1 MRSSEVQKLT
11 NTLFKGT
18 LVRPIPRLWR
28 RYLLLAT
35 SHPVRRG
42 SARVLRRQPSIYSPI
57 RPEVNLSGPCSM
69 FLFILMYNCS
79 GLFPYDDHAAGPDKR
94 TQEMERHWLNFLAMT
109 SGLHLKHLYHLHCHD
124 IPHVR
129 LAHFS
134 EPESRGQSGQRLGNN
149 FVDKA

>member
-18 LVRPIPRLWR
+18 LVRPIPRFWR
-28 RYLLLAT
+28 RDLLLAT
-35 SHPVRRG
+35 SHTVRRG
-42 SARVLRRQPSIYSPI
+42 PARVVRRQPSIYSSI
-57 RPEVNLSGPCSM
+57 CPEVNLSDPCSM
-69 FLFILMYNCS
+69 FRLTLMYNCG

-109 SGLHLKHLYHLHCHD
+109 LGLHLNHLYHIHGHD
-124 IPHVR
+124 VPHIR

-149 FVDKA
+149 FVDKT